1 MNENLETET
10 ETLPLYQEIA
20 SVGKRSVSK
29 GSVRVRVVT
38 DRLNETIEATLASE
52 TVEIKRVPVDRV
64 VDSVPDVRIEGDLT
78 IIPVFKEVLFIEKRL
93 VLTEEIHIRRQRSDT
108 YVNIPVERRQQ
119 RALVETLP
127 ATAAPLQDAASSPE
141 EGRQFMANLSESLPE
156 ARQGDST
163 KYHHITA
170 FFDREADA
178 RRAVDKLLAIGIPES
193 SIHFLHGL
201 GGTLQEAAGSTIEE
215 EKGFWES
222 LKGMFLPEEDRHI
235 YAESLKR
242 GGYLVSVRAE
252 SDAAYEQAFDI
263 LDSSG
268 TIDLNEQ
275 EAQWRAEGWTG
286 YAAAHASMPAKMEE
300 KAEMADAAMKDQP
313 SGAIAAAP
321 AGAAPI
327 APALGEQE
335 KTSEEMTLLES
346 PEDIRPLTEEEN
358 AALLGEENMG
368 ETRFAGVGSQAP
380 AFTGRE
386 EVIPVAQ
393 EIMHLGKREIDNGRV
408 RVHSYTVMRPVS
420 ATINLREE
428 NITLDRHPVDRSV
441 TAAEDVFAERTIELT
456 QHAEEP
462 VVEKDIHIS
471 EEILLSRNVTEHEQ
485 TVSDQVRE
493 TKVDIDDSRLGQAI
507 DKDRLAASTGLV
519 GSDMASYAD
528 KIHDHMNVMASDG
541 QIIGI
546 VDHLEGDRIQLTRAD
561 SPDGRDHFIP
571 LDWIKSIGTNDVELN
586 RPASQVRAA
595 W

>member
-1 MNENLETET
+1 
-10 ETLPLYQEIA
+10 
-20 SVGKRSVSK
+20 
-29 GSVRVRVVT
+29 
-38 DRLNETIEATLASE
+38 
-52 TVEIKRVPVDRV
+52 
-64 VDSVPDVRIEGDLT
+64 
-78 IIPVFKEVLFIEKRL
+78 
-93 VLTEEIHIRRQRSDT
+93 
-108 YVNIPVERRQQ
+108 
-119 RALVETLP
+119 
-127 ATAAPLQDAASSPE
+127 
-141 EGRQFMANLSESLPE
+141 MANLSESLPE

-178 RRAVDKLLAIGIPES
+178 RTAVDKLLAIGMPES
-193 SIHFLHGL
+193 SIHFVHGRGETMQATA
-201 GGTLQEAAGSTIEE
+201 GGRMED

-222 LKGMFLPEEDRHI
+222 LKDMFLPEEDRHI

-286 YAAAHASMPAKMEE
+286 YAAAPAGTPTGIGE
-300 KAEMADAAMKDQP
+300 KTETANIVMKDQP
-313 SGAIAAAP
+313 SGVATAAAP
-321 AGAAPI
+321 ASI
-327 APALGEQE
+327 APVLGEQE
-335 KTSEEMTLLES
+335 KSSEERTLLES

-368 ETRFAGVGSQAP
+368 ETRFAGMGSQAP

-493 TKVDIDDSRLGQAI
+493 TKVDIDDSRL
-507 DKDRLAASTGLV
+507 DKERLAASAGLV
-519 GSDMASYAD
+519 GSDMASYAG